1 MSLRN
6 FFSRNKEVV
15 DAVTSKA
22 KKRHS
27 KNAIACDT
35 AVLKGAI
42 TKWTQFNGWKFENFA
57 DFIELIG
64 LKTPVK
70 LSEYDKKSESFKCI
84 TRCYAINDNS
94 EKGKSVPKVIQQ
106 LQVIKR
112 GNKKLKICFS
122 KYHCY
127 LTLKLDDTHVLRIKI
142 DEPNKYEKKSENFV
156 LRNCNDIKEYL
167 LGLDNSLILAEVYEK
182 MIKFLNFSNEDISK
196 CGKILISY
204 IEIVDKKELVRGK
217 IILTNGKLSILKE

>member
-1 MSLRN
+1 M
-6 FFSRNKEVV
+6 
-15 DAVTSKA
+15 
-22 KKRHS
+22 
-27 KNAIACDT
+27 
-35 AVLKGAI
+35 LKGAI
-42 TKWTQFNGWKFENFA
+42 TKWTQYNGWKFENFA

-84 TRCYAINDNS
+84 TALGTEISISLFYGGLMDFFSQIIVTDGEETRCYAINDNS